1 MYRILT
7 ISLLL
12 IHALNAYCQTGKFEI
27 GLEAGPNMEFR
38 AFSPTLS
45 HIYPQIDNFQST
57 LGISTATSFQYKFHR
72 NLSIRIGLGLQTTR
86 FYYLNQTYSL
96 SSGTEL
102 PVTLE
107 QLGKFDTKLSL
118 NAFTLPAVLKVQFG
132 KSVKF
137 YLTAGTQFSLNTSSS
152 VAFNTDYP
160 DNSPEISQNL
170 IARSSHYY
178 DFSFGAVT
186 GIGLQF
192 PIHERFNFTLEARNY
207 TSLIRYNHFRSLL
220 HNYTNNITFVS
231 TLQFGLNYCFK

>member
-1 MYRILT
+1 MYRT
-7 ISLLL
+7 L
-12 IHALNAYCQTGKFEI
+12 IITLFLFHALTAYCQTGKFEI
-27 GLEAGPNMEFR
+27 GLEAGPNLELRTFR
-38 AFSPTLS
+38 PSD
-45 HIYPQIDNFQST
+45 IYTQTGNYHST
-57 LGISTATSFQYKFHR
+57 LGISTVTSFQYKFHR

-96 SSGTEL
+96 SSDPGL
-102 PVTLE
+102 PATDD

-118 NAFTLPAVLKVQFG
+118 NAFTLPAVLKVHFG
-132 KSVKF
+132 ESVKL

-160 DNSPEISQNL
+160 GNSPEMSQYL
-170 IARSSHYY
+170 IPQTSHYY
-178 DFSFGAVT
+178 DLSFGAVT

-192 PIHERFNFTLEARNY
+192 PIQERFNFTLEVRNY

-220 HNYTNNITFVS
+220 RNYTNHITFVP